1 MSITNNIKSDT
12 ITPLPILS
20 LSCAIFVQIS
30 ECLLLEILFPFL
42 VFMIEDFGYSHQ
54 QQGYYTGLLAA
65 SFCSAQ
71 FCTSMLWG
79 QLSDK
84 YGRKTAIIAGT
95 LGSMIGLV
103 IFGTAKTYMQ
113 GIFVLYNTL

>member
-1 MSITNNIKSDT
+1 MTQLKDIKANI
-12 ITPLPILS
+12 IAPLPILS
-20 LSCAIFVQIS
+20 LSCAILVQIS

-71 FCTSMLWG
+71 FCTSMLWCRF
-79 QLSDK
+79 SDY

-95 LGSMIGLV
+95 LGSIIGLA
-103 IFGTAKTYMQ
+103 IFGTAKTYSQ
-113 GIFVLYNTL
+113 GI